1 NSVCSY
7 QLLEFIMAEFHD
19 KLDQLNAPAVL
30 LMLNNLESSDMS
42 ITSAC
47 GIVVLYVLSVTTL
60 NAIGINV
67 KIYAVATKLVP
78 GAEMMIHGG
87 AGAGWVRESH

>member
-60 NAIGINV
+60 NAIGIN
-67 KIYAVATKLVP
+67 